1 VCFTQID
8 VPVDTLDSA
17 VVSSVLSA
25 LAESALPW
33 LAKHRAAAAELI
45 ADEPELAEA
54 VETDI
59 DTAAAATAATDTTAT
74 DDTAA
79 GDEDSTADTA
89 AAAATAAAVAKE
101 QKHQQQ
107 LLDRAA
113 ECGAGAAQAA
123 LAVNTFRAASALL
136 EAPAHAAT
144 FVNSNTSSSSSS
156 SSGSSSGSSWLC
168 ELVRA
173 AAAPSPNGSSLA
185 QLDTLESSWRELWS
199 RWHTD
204 SQRWCSSDRD
214 APPAAAAAETET
226 SDTAAAAADTTAS
239 TATVSAGSVARISSS
254 RANAAAGSGSSAG
267 AGSSMAATLAAAL
280 DAERRAMSALDAAAG
295 SARGSSGISTSRSYY
310 AQEDVSALLAEQQ
323 QQLQQQQSVSV
334 SASSLSAYISATAAA
349 MGAGTVVLDT
359 SAAVAQLMEMGFER
373 EWAEVAL
380 RYTMSCMS
388 RQAFTTGRNTMYT
401 ATLHFNDSARSMYT
415 DEWYILL

>member
-8 VPVDTLDSA
+8 VPVDTLNSA
-17 VVSSVLSA
+17 VVSTVLSA

-33 LAKHRAAAAELI
+33 LAKHRAAAVELV

-54 VETDI
+54 ESNT
-59 DTAAAATAATDTTAT
+59 DTATAATAADAAT
-74 DDTAA
+74 DDTTAA
-79 GDEDSTADTA
+79 TGDDDSTTADTA
-89 AAAATAAAVAKE
+89 AVAAAAVAKW

-156 SSGSSSGSSWLC
+156 GGSSGSSWLC

-199 RWHTD
+199 RWHSD
-204 SQRWCSSDRD
+204 SQRWCSSDCD
-214 APPAAAAAETET
+214 APPAAAVETEV
-226 SDTAAAAADTTAS
+226 SDTAAAADTTAAAAA
-239 TATVSAGSVARISSS
+239 TATAGSVARISSS
-254 RANAAAGSGSSAG
+254 RANAAAGSGSSG
-267 AGSSMAATLAAAL
+267 AGSTMAATLAAAL

-295 SARGSSGISTSRSYY
+295 GARGSNISTSRSYY

-380 RYTMSCMS
+380 RYTMSPIS
-388 RQAFTTGRNTMYT
+388 QKGFTTSNNTIYKYCY
-401 ATLHFNDSARSMYT
+401 AALDRQYAFDLVVVR
-415 DEWYILL
+415 LVQ